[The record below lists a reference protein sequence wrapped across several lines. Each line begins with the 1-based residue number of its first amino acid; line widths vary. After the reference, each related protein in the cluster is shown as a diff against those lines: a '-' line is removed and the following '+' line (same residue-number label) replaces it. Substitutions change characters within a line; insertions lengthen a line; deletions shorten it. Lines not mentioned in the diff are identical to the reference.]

1 MAQDLCN
8 QSRVR
13 ACTKSTQ
20 IYISGL
26 VQRVLLLVRQF
37 VVVDVLVI
45 EPGGACRDV
54 GNHGNL
60 HGTIKGGGDGMWG
73 FEDGMWRCANRL
85 PRLAQGGGWW
95 TTLPSWT
102 AREPKPPTGNNN
114 IAGTVKAI
122 EQIDLIETQL
132 FFVHAI

>member
-45 EPGGACRDV
+45 EPGGAWRDV

-85 PRLAQGGGWW
+85 PRLAQGVAGGLHCQVRLLVNLN
-95 TTLPSWT
+95 LPLETIIFQGLS
-102 AREPKPPTGNNN
+102 RPLNK
-114 IAGTVKAI
+114 
-122 EQIDLIETQL
+122 LIL
-132 FFVHAI
+132 